1 MPIISF
7 CNQKGG
13 CGKTVGAVHLA
24 AWLHRK
30 RKKIH
35 FVDADPQSSGSTWMS
50 LLSSQ
55 IPTSKIT
62 DANELIERLPELA
75 EQFQF
80 VVVDGAANTSES
92 TRAILCLSDVSVT
105 PIQPT
110 GLDLH
115 SASEA
120 IRLIKSAQ
128 KITGGGRPRAAVF
141 LSRATKGTR
150 LKEEALSLL
159 SQIPEVKLLKT
170 AIHNKQSIADCFT
183 QECTIWE
190 MKKAEDSAQEFEQL
204 CKEIL
209 GLLK

>member
-13 CGKTVGAVHLA
+13 CGKTVGAVHFA
-24 AWLHRK
+24 SWLHRK

-35 FVDADPQSSGSTWMS
+35 FVDADPQSSGATWMS

-55 IPTSKIT
+55 IPTSRIT
-62 DANELIERLPELA
+62 DANELIEKLPELA
-75 EQFQF
+75 EEFQF
-80 VVVDGAANTSES
+80 VVVDGAPNTTES

-105 PIQPT
+105 PVQPT

-128 KITGGGRPRAAVF
+128 KISGGLPKPAVF
-141 LSRATKGTR
+141 LSRASKGTR

-159 SQIPEVKLLKT
+159 SKIPDVKLLKT
-170 AIHNKQSIADCFT
+170 VIHNKQAIADCFT
-183 QECTIWE
+183 QEATIWE
-190 MKKAEDSAQEFEQL
+190 MKGAKDSAEEFEQL
-204 CKEIL
+204 CKEIF

>member
-35 FVDADPQSSGSTWMS
+35 FVDGDPQASGATWMS

-62 DANELIERLPELA
+62 DANELIEKLPELA

-80 VVVDGAANTSES
+80 VVVDGAPNTTES

-128 KITGGGRPRAAVF
+128 KITGGRPIPAVY

-159 SQIPEVKLLKT
+159 SQIPDVKLLKT